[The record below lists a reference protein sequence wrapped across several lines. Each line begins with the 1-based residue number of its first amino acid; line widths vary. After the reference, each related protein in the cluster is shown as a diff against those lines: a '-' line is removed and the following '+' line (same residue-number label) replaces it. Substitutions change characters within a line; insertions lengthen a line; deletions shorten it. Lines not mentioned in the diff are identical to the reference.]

1 MLWKP
6 LTFLYLLANTFFFFF
21 QFLVFLQKKW
31 RIGTYM
37 YIYPYNKNRNS
48 SCMRQQFSTA
58 LRSTAHLELR
68 LCPIYN
74 QNSLLKNVSFVPTK
88 IYYHHGSF
96 GSTCLGLLLSGHGSL
111 SQGDHLFHK
120 FRTALNRGII
130 FFQN

>member
-1 MLWKP
+1 
-6 LTFLYLLANTFFFFF
+6 
-21 QFLVFLQKKW
+21 
-31 RIGTYM
+31 M

-58 LRSTAHLELR
+58 LRSTAHLELK

-111 SQGDHLFHK
+111 SQGDHLLHK